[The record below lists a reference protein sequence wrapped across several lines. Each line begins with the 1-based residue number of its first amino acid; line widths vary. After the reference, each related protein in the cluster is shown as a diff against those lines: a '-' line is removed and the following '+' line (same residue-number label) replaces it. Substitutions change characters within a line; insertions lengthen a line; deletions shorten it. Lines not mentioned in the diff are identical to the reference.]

1 MTDFHKIKTPK
12 QIKCELQRVEKKID
26 SQIPILENLAS
37 VLVDEIQDVGHSTIK
52 LADIDEIIQ
61 DMLNLKNKLDT
72 LINEI

>member
-1 MTDFHKIKTPK
+1 MSDSHKIKTPK
-12 QIKCELQRVEKKID
+12 QIRCELQRVEKKID

-37 VLVDEIQDVGHSTIK
+37 VLVDEIEDIGHSTIK
-52 LADIDEIIQ
+52 LANVDEIIQ

>member
-12 QIKCELQRVEKKID
+12 QIRCELQRIEKKID
-26 SQIPILENLAS
+26 IQIPILENLAS
-37 VLVDEIQDVGHSTIK
+37 VLLDEIEEAGHSTVK
-52 LADIDEIIQ
+52 LADVDEIIQ